1 MATLLP
7 SNGCVCDCVF
17 VLATVFIDVVHMRC
31 RPVEASPAAAAAA
44 ASAEDELIDSL
55 GVCAAISTV
64 SRYLPHCVNT
74 NFNVRVC
81 VVVVVVVAGYLPM
94 LICAPTGPD

>member
-1 MATLLP
+1 
-7 SNGCVCDCVF
+7 
-17 VLATVFIDVVHMRC
+17 MRC

-64 SRYLPHCVNT
+64 SRYLPHCANT

-81 VVVVVVVAGYLPM
+81 SSSSSSGSSSRILANVNLRTNRAGLR
-94 LICAPTGPD
+94 ANWA